1 MTALPDRVERAFAD
15 HGSFEAAEEGVF
27 ESTTIPF
34 EGVVRVRGIDPTT
47 VEVTVRAPMLSEA
60 VVDNE
65 EVAPVVETDW
75 FETFDR
81 RMEDAHMPMAREREL
96 DPTVEDEAGELVV
109 EATLTDPDPSRL
121 ADDAR
126 ALVEYVEGTYVE
138 GVVPGYEYDDPVDG
152 LLNQARRTWEESS
165 E

>member
-15 HGSFEAAEEGVF
+15 HGSFEIVEEGVF

-34 EGVVRVRGIDPTT
+34 EGVVRVRGIEPTT
-47 VEVTVRAPMLSEA
+47 VEVTVRVPMLSET
-60 VVDNE
+60 VVEGE
-65 EVAPVVETDW
+65 EVAPVVEKDW
-75 FETFDR
+75 FETFER
-81 RMEDAHMPMAREREL
+81 RMEDAHMPMSRDRDV
-96 DPTVEDEAGELVV
+96 DPTVEEETGQLVV
-109 EATLTDPDPSRL
+109 EATLTDPDPSRV

-152 LLNQARRTWEESS
+152 LLDQARRTWEESTR
-165 E
+165 